1 MFNIG
6 LSSIV
11 YIVRKSERMSEKMN
25 ITSLSMKI
33 LLFLARH
40 PNQEFYVREI
50 ATSIK
55 KSVGG
60 SHGVLKTLERQ
71 GFILE
76 RKSGKNLYYRVN
88 DANPSVKNF
97 KIFMSTIEL
106 YPLIH
111 DLKKISEKIIL
122 FGSVSTGEDTTGSD
136 IDLFILTTQTQ
147 KVKDFLK
154 KRRLGREIQSV
165 VVTTA
170 DYMKLKEKDKA
181 FYQEINKGM
190 VVWEVKHSLNP

>member
-1 MFNIG
+1 
-6 LSSIV
+6 
-11 YIVRKSERMSEKMN
+11 MSEKMN

-71 GFILE
+71 GFILG

-122 FGSVSTGEDTTGSD
+122 FGSVATGEDTAGSD
-136 IDLFILTTQTQ
+136 IDLFILSTQTQ

-154 KRRLGREIQSV
+154 KRRLGREIQAV

-170 DYMKLKEKDKA
+170 DYIKLKEKDKA
-181 FYQEINKGM
+181 FYQEINKGL
-190 VVWEVKHSLNP
+190 VVWENKSE